1 MHTHLN
7 MLASLL
13 FFVGCFLCI
22 WDCNIPFGPDRLR
35 KVIII
40 ILVTVVW
47 FLFIRLL
54 GVWGEVIRWNR
65 VSFTSLNRESA
76 REEKPD

>member
-1 MHTHLN
+1 MAVFSVFGIATF
-7 MLASLL
+7 L
-13 FFVGCFLCI
+13 F
-22 WDCNIPFGPDRLR
+22 PFGPDRLR